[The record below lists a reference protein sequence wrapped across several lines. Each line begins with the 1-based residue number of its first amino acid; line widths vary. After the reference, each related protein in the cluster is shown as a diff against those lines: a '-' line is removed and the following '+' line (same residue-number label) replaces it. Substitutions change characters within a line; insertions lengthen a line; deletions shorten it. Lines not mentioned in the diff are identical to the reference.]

1 MKDDQLTQV
10 IGGSAV
16 GFGVFGLVF
25 PRGLA
30 KVFGVS
36 LTSGEF
42 VYIMRLVGAG
52 NLGLGT
58 NMVLAGE
65 DERDRLLAVSVAV
78 DGLSALF
85 AAAAGVSGSLS
96 KRTSVLL
103 TLTTSSAAALS
114 LVSIRRRRKTT
125 DEQATIS
132 H

>member
-1 MKDDQLTQV
+1 MKNDQLTQV

-16 GFGVFGLVF
+16 GFGVFGLLF

-30 KVFGVS
+30 KAFGVS
-36 LTSGEF
+36 LASGEF
-42 VYIMRLVGAG
+42 VYVMRLAGAG
-52 NLGLGT
+52 NLGLGI

-65 DERDRLLAVSVAV
+65 AERERLLAVSAAV

-96 KRTSVLL
+96 KRTSLLL
-103 TLTTSSAAALS
+103 TLTTSSVAAISVL
-114 LVSIRRRRKTT
+114 SIRRHRKTT
-125 DEQATIS
+125 DEQVTS